1 MGLPERQEVSIKISA
16 TQEKVY
22 DLVSD
27 VTRMGEW
34 SPECARCEWTGEAVG
49 PAVGA
54 RFKGHNKRGL
64 MRWSNTPTVTAADPG
79 KVFAFSRT
87 ATGGGEVVWRYE
99 MAPSDGGTKLTES
112 YEIVRPANQVMS
124 FMTRVMLPGD
134 RGQQLN
140 KDMQVTLRCIKGAAE
155 GPAG

>member
-1 MGLPERQEVSIKISA
+1 MGVPERQEVSIEISA

-34 SPECARCEWTGEAVG
+34 SPECARCEWAGEAVG

-87 ATGGGEVVWRYE
+87 APGAGEVVWRYQ
-99 MAPSDGGTKLTES
+99 MTPSDGGTTLTES
-112 YEIVRPANQVMS
+112 YEVVRPANQVMS
-124 FMTRVMLPGD
+124 LMTRVMLPGD
-134 RGQQLN
+134 RGKQLN
-140 KDMQVTLRCIKGAAE
+140 EDMQVTLRCIKGAAE
-155 GPAG
+155 GAVG

>member
-1 MGLPERQEVSIKISA
+1 MGLPERQEVSIEISA
-16 TQEKVY
+16 PQEKVY

-64 MRWSNTPTVTAADPG
+64 MRWSNTPVVTAADPG
-79 KVFAFSRT
+79 REFAFSR
-87 ATGGGEVVWRYE
+87 AGPGVGEVVWRYQ
-99 MAPSDGGTKLTES
+99 MTPSDGGTTLTES
-112 YEIVRPANQVMS
+112 YEVVSPANQVMS
-124 FMTRVMLPGD
+124 LMTRVMLPGD
-134 RGQQLN
+134 RGKQLN
-140 KDMQVTLRCIKGAAE
+140 QDMQVTLRCIKGAAE
-155 GPAG
+155 GAAG

>member
-1 MGLPERQEVSIKISA
+1 MGLPERQEVSIEISA

-34 SPECARCEWTGEAVG
+34 SPECARCEWAGEAVG

-54 RFKGHNKRGL
+54 RFRGHNKRGV

-79 KVFAFSRT
+79 REFAFSRT
-87 ATGGGEVVWRYE
+87 APGGGEVVWRYQ
-99 MAPSDGGTKLTES
+99 MTPSNGGTTLTES
-112 YEIVRPANQVMS
+112 YEVVRPANQVMS
-124 FMTRVMLPGD
+124 LMTRVMLPGD
-134 RGQQLN
+134 RGKQLN
-140 KDMQVTLRCIKGAAE
+140 EDMQVTLRCIKGAAE
-155 GPAG
+155 GAVG

>member
-1 MGLPERQEVSIKISA
+1 MGLPERQEVSIEISA
-16 TQEKVY
+16 PQEKVY

-64 MRWSNTPTVTAADPG
+64 MRWSNMPTVTAADPG

-87 ATGGGEVVWRYE
+87 APGAGEVVWRYQ
-99 MAPSDGGTKLTES
+99 MTPSDGGTTLTES
-112 YEIVRPANQVMS
+112 YEVVSPANQVMS
-124 FMTRVMLPGD
+124 LMTRVMLPGD
-134 RGQQLN
+134 RGKQLN
-140 KDMQVTLRCIKGAAE
+140 QDMQVTLRCIKGAAE
-155 GPAG
+155 GAAG

>member
-1 MGLPERQEVSIKISA
+1 MGLPERQEVSIEISA
-16 TQEKVY
+16 PQEKVY

-87 ATGGGEVVWRYE
+87 APGAGEVVWRYE
-99 MAPSDGGTKLTES
+99 MAPSDGGTTLTES
-112 YEIVRPANQVMS
+112 YEIVRPANPVMGL
-124 FMTRVMLPGD
+124 MTRVMLPGD
-134 RGQQLN
+134 RGKHLN
-140 KDMQVTLRCIKGAAE
+140 EDMQVTLRCIKGAAE
-155 GPAG
+155 GAAG